1 MKKFKIIRYIY
12 LGVIGVIILFLG
24 IFLIGSLTSK
34 KPYTQ
39 VLGLSFFEVQSYS
52 MYPEITKG
60 DLLIVKKRKAE
71 NYEVG
76 MTVTYIRPNEEKST
90 THQIVKIEDK
100 MITTR
105 GIANDH
111 DDEPFDVSCIIG
123 EVVVVW
129 SGYNGVRNFITN
141 PLGIVSIILIGIFFI
156 EGFNYLEEEA
166 KRKRIEELKKELEED
181 K

>member
-60 DLLIVKKRKAE
+60 DLLIVK
-71 NYEVG
+71 
-76 MTVTYIRPNEEKST
+76 
-90 THQIVKIEDK
+90 IEDK

-141 PLGIVSIILIGIFFI
+141 PLGIVAIILIGIFFI